1 MLLTHIFRYKLNYKK
16 KSSMKKMFFALA
28 LVVSSF
34 GIANAQV
41 DGKSLGLRLGYPTE
55 LSFQTGLTNA
65 TRLELGLGL
74 RDYDYGT
81 NFSLSGVHQWV
92 WDLSSLADGFN
103 WYAGVGGQLGVY
115 SYMNKSYFPIS
126 LLGQVGIEYNFK
138 IPLTLSL
145 DYRPAFQLSAVHGDE
160 NAFIGDGI
168 CLGVRYRL

>member
-1 MLLTHIFRYKLNYKK
+1 
-16 KSSMKKMFFALA
+16 MKKMYFALA

-103 WYAGVGGQLGVY
+103 WYAGVGGGLGSY
-115 SYMNKSYFPIS
+115 SFNNDNDHTDTFAFAAGDI
-126 LLGQVGIEYNFK
+126 GIEYNFN
-138 IPLTLSL
+138 IPLLISL
-145 DYRPAFQLSAVHGDE
+145 DFRPEIGFGDE
-160 NAFIGDGI
+160 VYDNNDLDLDIALGI
-168 CLGVRYRL
+168 RYQF